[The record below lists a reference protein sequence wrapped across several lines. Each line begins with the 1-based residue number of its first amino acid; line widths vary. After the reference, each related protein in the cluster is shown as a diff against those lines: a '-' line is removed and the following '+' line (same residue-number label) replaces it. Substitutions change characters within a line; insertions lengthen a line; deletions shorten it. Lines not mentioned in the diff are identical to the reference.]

1 MDGEFTAAII
11 VYGIIGLLIFKNR
24 KKFTWIQGI
33 VLAYKTLK
41 PLTWMDKLKPQKR
54 FWKIYSTICIPL
66 CFYFMPQL
74 VYMLG
79 LNACGVITTPEAS
92 AGVALA
98 IPGVRIPGSPIY
110 IPLFYGVIS
119 IGILALVHEMGH
131 GIIGKSE
138 GIKIKSSGFGMFLIF
153 PLFFVEPDEKSIMK
167 SSKLSRLRM
176 VAAGAGTNIILA
188 FIVLSLTSYLLLPFM
203 ESISEYKGLKITSTI
218 EGYPVSNANIS
229 TGTIITG
236 INGLSTLNMTD
247 FNVIIKEYQPNQTI
261 TLNTDKGNYTI
272 VTASNP
278 NNETMPYV
286 GVFLENVI
294 DYKNSSKET
303 YGQVILV
310 IISTLYELLIWIGF
324 LNFSIGIMNLL
335 PIWGLDGS
343 NMLFNLLSYVT
354 KEKNAKAIALL
365 VSSASL
371 GILVI
376 NIAPLFIKLFA

>member
-1 MDGEFTAAII
+1 MDGEFIAAII
-11 VYGIIGLLIFKNR
+11 VYGIIGLLIYKNR

-41 PLTWMDKLKPQKR
+41 PLKWMDKLKPQKR
-54 FWKIYSTICIPL
+54 YWKIYSTICIPL

-79 LNACGVITTPEAS
+79 VNAWSVITTPDSS

-188 FIVLSLTSYLLLPFM
+188 FLVLSLTSYTIMPFM
-203 ESISEYKGLKITSTI
+203 ESISEYKGLKVTSTI
-218 EGYPVSNANIS
+218 EDYPVSNANIS
-229 TGTIITG
+229 VGTIITG
-236 INGLSTLNMTD
+236 INGLNTLNMSD
-247 FNVIIKEYQPNQTI
+247 FNTIIRKYQPNQTI

-272 VTASNP
+272 ITASNP
-278 NNETMPYV
+278 SNETMPYV
-286 GVFLENVI
+286 GVFLENNV
-294 DYKNSSKET
+294 DYKESAKQKYSEA
-303 YGQVILV
+303 ILI

-343 NMLFNLLSYVT
+343 NMLFNLLSYVMS
-354 KEKNAKAIALL
+354 EKNAKTITLL
-365 VSSASL
+365 ISSTAL

>member
-1 MDGEFTAAII
+1 MDGEFIAAII
-11 VYGIIGLLIFKNR
+11 VYGIIGLLIYKNR
-24 KKFTWIQGI
+24 KKFEWIQGI

-41 PLTWMDKLKPQKR
+41 PLAWMDKLKPQKR

-79 LNACGVITTPEAS
+79 AQALSIITTPETS

-119 IGILALVHEMGH
+119 IGVLALVHEMGH

-188 FIVLSLTSYLLLPFM
+188 FIVLSITSYTLLPFI
-203 ESISEYKGLKITSTI
+203 ESISEYKGLTITSI
-218 EGYPVSNANIS
+218 VDNYPASNANIS
-229 TGTIITG
+229 IGTIITG
-236 INGLSTLNMTD
+236 INGYSTLNISD
-247 FNVIIKEYQPNQTI
+247 FNYIIKDYKPNQTI
-261 TLNTDKGNYTI
+261 TLNTDKGDYTI
-272 VTASNP
+272 IMSSNP
-278 NNETMPYV
+278 NNETMPYL
-286 GVFLENVI
+286 GVFLENVV
-294 DYKNSSKET
+294 DYSSTAKKNYSEP
-303 YGQVILV
+303 ILT
-310 IISTLYELLIWIGF
+310 IIRAMYELLIWIGF

-343 NMLFNLLSYVT
+343 NMLFNLLSYVM
-354 KEKNAKAIALL
+354 KEKNAKTITLL
-365 VSSASL
+365 VSSLSL